1 MKTIAV
7 YCGSSFGTDEA
18 FTQSAVDLGIALQRR
33 GIALVYG
40 GAQVGL
46 MGAIAD
52 AVLSHEGTAI
62 GVMPI
67 FLGRKEIVHHHL
79 TELIEVETMH
89 QRKEKMIALSDGF
102 IAMPGGFGTME
113 ELFEVLT
120 WAQLGLHTKPIGLLN
135 VNGYYDLFIAFL
147 MNMVEKGLLRQSNF
161 DLIIIGNEA
170 EELLE
175 NMLSE

>member
-1 MKTIAV
+1 MKSIAV
-7 YCGSSFGTDEA
+7 YCGSSFGADEGFKQCA
-18 FTQSAVDLGIALQRR
+18 ISLGLALQKK
-33 GIALVYG
+33 GITLVYG

-52 AVLSHEGTAI
+52 AMLEKQGKVI
-62 GVMPI
+62 GVMPK

-120 WAQLGLHTKPIGLLN
+120 WAQLGLHKKPIGLLN
-135 VNGYYDLFIAFL
+135 VNGYYDLFISFL
-147 MNMVEKGLLRQSNF
+147 ENMVEKGLLRQSNF
-161 DLIIIGNEA
+161 ELIIVENEVDNLLGNI
-170 EELLE
+170 LK
-175 NMLSE
+175 